1 MINDYNMKQLKFI
14 VCILISLVVLSGCE
28 NANITKLKREIKVA
42 NASCPINF
50 GSAGDLLSIKYQENE
65 NRVLIYISLN
75 EDIAGHVFLKHNKA
89 NMQRQV
95 RLTMS
100 GKAPR
105 DLLDDIIN
113 AKASLMIIYKESSTG
128 KTVKTALSFE
138 ELQEI
143 KRDPLTDLEV
153 NRMLIENN
161 IAMQN
166 AACPMPVAEGMKET
180 KVAIVD
186 NYLVYYIEMDEKMY
200 DMKALKSDYGALK
213 VSMQD
218 GLNNLYN
225 DLSGQREL
233 QLLTLSGMDLIYRYY
248 GNIGKEYVDVVFT
261 SEELKRYDR

>member
-89 NMQRQV
+89 NMQ
-95 RLTMS
+95 
-100 GKAPR
+100 
-105 DLLDDIIN
+105 
-113 AKASLMIIYKESSTG
+113 
-128 KTVKTALSFE
+128 
-138 ELQEI
+138 
-143 KRDPLTDLEV
+143 
-153 NRMLIENN
+153 
-161 IAMQN
+161 N

-218 GLNNLYN
+218 ELNNLYN

>member
-95 RLTMS
+95 RL
-100 GKAPR
+100 
-105 DLLDDIIN
+105 
-113 AKASLMIIYKESSTG
+113 IIYKESSTG

-218 GLNNLYN
+218 ELNNLYN

>member
-1 MINDYNMKQLKFI
+1 M
-14 VCILISLVVLSGCE
+14 
-28 NANITKLKREIKVA
+28 
-42 NASCPINF
+42 
-50 GSAGDLLSIKYQENE
+50 SIKYQENE

-153 NRMLIENN
+153 NRM
-161 IAMQN
+161 
-166 AACPMPVAEGMKET
+166 
-180 KVAIVD
+180 
-186 NYLVYYIEMDEKMY
+186 
-200 DMKALKSDYGALK
+200 
-213 VSMQD
+213 
-218 GLNNLYN
+218 
-225 DLSGQREL
+225 
-233 QLLTLSGMDLIYRYY
+233 
-248 GNIGKEYVDVVFT
+248 
-261 SEELKRYDR
+261 